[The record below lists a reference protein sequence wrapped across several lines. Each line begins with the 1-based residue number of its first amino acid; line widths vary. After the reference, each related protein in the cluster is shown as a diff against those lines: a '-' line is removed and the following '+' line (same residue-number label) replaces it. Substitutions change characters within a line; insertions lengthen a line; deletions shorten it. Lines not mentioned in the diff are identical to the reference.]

1 MKKDVKGLSPVI
13 ATVLLITMVIVIALI
28 IFLWIRGMTQEAIT
42 KFDNENV
49 QLVCGKVSFEAS
61 YEGNTLGIRN
71 SGNVPIFRMDI
82 KVIDGGEHFTE
93 NIIDVSDAWPEL
105 GLNSGGT
112 FSDNT
117 IVFAGEEIVLIPVLM
132 GESEEG
138 MKTYV
143 CKDEGYNLLI

>member
-13 ATVLLITMVIVIALI
+13 ATVLLIAMVIVIALI

-82 KVIDGGEHFTE
+82 KVINGGGHITE
-93 NIIDVSDAWPEL
+93 NIRELSDEWPEL

-112 FSDNT
+112 FSDNSLSLVGDEMV
-117 IVFAGEEIVLIPVLM
+117 IIPVLM